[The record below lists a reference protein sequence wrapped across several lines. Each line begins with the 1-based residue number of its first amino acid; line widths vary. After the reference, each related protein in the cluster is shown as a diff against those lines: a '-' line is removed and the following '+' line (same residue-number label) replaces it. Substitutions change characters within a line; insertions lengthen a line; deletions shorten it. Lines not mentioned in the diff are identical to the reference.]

1 MNRSNLTR
9 RQALR
14 LTLSAGAL
22 AALVPQTA
30 AFADAADDLAQT
42 ESELQD
48 VQNQVD
54 EVQKELDQIAADYE
68 KLAEENSQTR
78 NDIDATQKDI
88 DAKEADLAEKR
99 KSLSDRVSEAYKSGD
114 DDMLA
119 VLLSSTSLDELS
131 SNIYYLSKISESDR
145 KLIQD
150 VKDAMDQ
157 LTQKKK
163 DLDALNE
170 TQQQQMQEME
180 SKQDEASDKL
190 NSLTDQQK
198 QLMEQRDEEMVA
210 AAKEKAEQEAAAKAA
225 AAAAAA
231 ANSSSNSSDGGGSS
245 NGGGSNGRGGSNGGG
260 NGGSASG
267 GGNKKSGSQQRVVS
281 ACYATPSPGAGLC
294 AMWVSQVFQNA
305 GLGYPSGNA
314 CDMYNAWCTSA
325 SKSALK
331 PGMIVAVSSHS
342 STPMG
347 RIYGHVG
354 IYVGGGMVMQN
365 IGSVNTQ
372 SLDSWI
378 AYYGDTVTPRWG
390 WCMGIPLT

>member
-1 MNRSNLTR
+1 
-9 RQALR
+9 
-14 LTLSAGAL
+14 
-22 AALVPQTA
+22 
-30 AFADAADDLAQT
+30 
-42 ESELQD
+42 
-48 VQNQVD
+48 
-54 EVQKELDQIAADYE
+54 
-68 KLAEENSQTR
+68 
-78 NDIDATQKDI
+78 
-88 DAKEADLAEKR
+88 
-99 KSLSDRVSEAYKSGD
+99 
-114 DDMLA
+114 
-119 VLLSSTSLDELS
+119 
-131 SNIYYLSKISESDR
+131 
-145 KLIQD
+145 
-150 VKDAMDQ
+150 
-157 LTQKKK
+157 
-163 DLDALNE
+163 
-170 TQQQQMQEME
+170 
-180 SKQDEASDKL
+180 
-190 NSLTDQQK
+190 
-198 QLMEQRDEEMVA
+198 
-210 AAKEKAEQEAAAKAA
+210 
-225 AAAAAA
+225 
-231 ANSSSNSSDGGGSS
+231 SSSSSSDSGGSS

-267 GGNKKSGSQQRVVS
+267 GGNKSGSQQRVVS

-390 WCMGIPLT
+390 WCMGIPLA